1 MLFQVSHL
9 QHPPTSSNITICA
22 RVKPWHMDDH
32 PARTGNQGVVD
43 AGGPGPM
50 VLSNAVAMGRLVVPC
65 TQGLLAK
72 RFFFRHNSASRSEL

>member
-1 MLFQVSHL
+1 
-9 QHPPTSSNITICA
+9 
-22 RVKPWHMDDH
+22 MDDH
-32 PARTGNQGVVD
+32 PARTSNQGVVD

-72 RFFFRHNSASRSEL
+72 RFFFRQNKRFSVRAVFFLDITRGVEVSRNWNMSQRLE